1 MSIPVPQL
9 YRRILKLAKVFP
21 SKNRE
26 SIYREIQLQFHRD
39 KTLTDPTVAPGHR
52 VGHNASGRIAPT
64 HRRLLAQAI
73 AERLSVAHR
82 GVQQLSMYTNL
93 QGVKGDWSV
102 TLEQNPF
109 PKPPEKVQDFP
120 PLLRAALHPPPAA
133 SSSSSF

>member
-39 KTLTDPTVAPGHR
+39 KTLTDPT
-52 VGHNASGRIAPT
+52 
-64 HRRLLAQAI
+64 AI

-109 PKPPEKVQDFP
+109 PKPPEKDGSEK
-120 PLLRAALHPPPAA
+120 PLPGKAE
-133 SSSSSF
+133 